1 MGNKHV
7 ATEGK
12 TGKDEKGKVKKKKLK
27 RSCTTNKSINLKGN
41 LCERNI

>member
-12 TGKDEKGKVKKKKLK
+12 TGKAEKGKVKKWKEVKKKLHYK
-27 RSCTTNKSINLKGN
+27 EIY
-41 LCERNI
+41 